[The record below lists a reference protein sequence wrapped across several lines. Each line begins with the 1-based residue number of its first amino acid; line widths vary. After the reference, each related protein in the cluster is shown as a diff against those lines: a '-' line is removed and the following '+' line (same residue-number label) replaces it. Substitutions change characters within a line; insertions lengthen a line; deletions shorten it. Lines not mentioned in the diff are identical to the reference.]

1 MVDEVVVL
9 LCLGQGLGDF
19 LLQILEDE
27 LRAAAHLT
35 GKNQIFAALQMNS
48 LVLADYL
55 FWLFYVTRYFNQLYF
70 KNFLLIKM
78 CHNSL
83 KWQNNVNKKNVC
95 FSSNILLP
103 GDKIYEKSTYP
114 QPGNFFPEVLALFG
128 NLTLI
133 EFSCSMVT

>member
-83 KWQNNVNKKNVC
+83 KWQNNVNKKMFVFLLIFC
-95 FSSNILLP
+95 FQVTKYMKNP
-103 GDKIYEKSTYP
+103 
-114 QPGNFFPEVLALFG
+114 
-128 NLTLI
+128 LTLSLEI
-133 EFSCSMVT
+133 SSPKSLLSLAT